1 MFHSSSFRHE
11 QYLIRSGS
19 GSKHTL
25 HKKLP
30 SLDSKISAVDTDSE
44 CSSSSSSPTYSTV
57 SSPTLTTSFST
68 TTSTLNTSEPTK
80 KTPHPRRKKRTQTAS
95 QRPPDLVYS
104 CPRPLAFP
112 FHNDDHFLP
121 IAEADPRDV
130 ARVAPQVNR
139 SYSIQS
145 KGSLNRDSE
154 SSFSRHSSI
163 LSSIQQGTVR
173 SIRSLFSL
181 QSLSQLTTA
190 TTATQSSGENTT
202 KYQPL
207 ERLEIKQG
215 TVQSLRDFFTRG
227 QQQPEDKKS
236 DSVLSCPL
244 PPTETEPANHRKS
257 LYSRASEFA
266 SRALWGT
273 PTTEPTSSTLESQP
287 ETPEP
292 RKSFASEIKK
302 FSVRVISSWMPTKSN
317 EAYTKVQEDEQPSKV
332 GQLWNSFKC
341 FMTGKKSSRVGPI
354 SI

>member
-57 SSPTLTTSFST
+57 SSPTLATSFST
-68 TTSTLNTSEPTK
+68 TTSTLNTSQPK
-80 KTPHPRRKKRTQTAS
+80 KTPHPRRKKRTQTTS

-139 SYSIQS
+139 SHSIQS
-145 KGSLNRDSE
+145 KDSLNRDSE

-190 TTATQSSGENTT
+190 TTATQGSVENTT

-215 TVQSLRDFFTRG
+215 TVQSLLDFFTRG
-227 QQQPEDKKS
+227 QQPEDKKS

-244 PPTETEPANHRKS
+244 PPPETDPANHRKS

-273 PTTEPTSSTLESQP
+273 PTTEPTSSALESQP
-287 ETPEP
+287 EAPEP
-292 RKSFASEIKK
+292 RKSLASEIKK
-302 FSVRVISSWMPTKSN
+302 FSVRVISSWMPIKSN
-317 EAYTKVQEDEQPSKV
+317 ESYTKVQDQDEQPSKV
-332 GQLWNSFKC
+332 GKLWNSFKS